1 VNLPGFL
8 RSVLAIIG
16 GLGWGLVA
24 AGCAMVRPPTVTALP
39 AARGARLVI
48 ENLTDYEWRIAV
60 AATAGTETL
69 ASRVSARSSAEINLA
84 GGDYVIEQTVVAE
97 NAGTE
102 LTRRLPAQL
111 APGQT
116 YRWRLVTLLSDPAGE
131 AGRDHR

>member
-1 VNLPGFL
+1 
-8 RSVLAIIG
+8 
-16 GLGWGLVA
+16 
-24 AGCAMVRPPTVTALP
+24 
-39 AARGARLVI
+39 VI

-60 AATAGTETL
+60 AATAGTETQ
-69 ASRVSARSSAEINLA
+69 ASRVWARSSAEINLA

-131 AGRDHR
+131 AGRDRR